1 MFTLIRTW
9 AAKKGCKVLKMFVYD
24 MCYNNR
30 MAMVHIRGA
39 DMKRWDGLEK
49 LHRVLFSL
57 SGSAGRDIRLKGY

>member
-1 MFTLIRTW
+1 M
-9 AAKKGCKVLKMFVYD
+9 LKMFVYD

-39 DMKRWDGLEK
+39 DMKRGDGLEK

-57 SGSAGRDIRLKGY
+57 SGSAGRDI